1 MRKKQLLCKIDG
13 ETGNQ
18 ITIGNTLK
26 GSQGMKRHWMRE
38 PQESFTKMSALLSL
52 FKLSKVKF
60 CDLSQ
65 M

>member
-1 MRKKQLLCKIDG
+1 MAQL
-13 ETGNQ
+13 Q
-18 ITIGNTLK
+18 VTIGNTLK
-26 GSQGMKRHWMRE
+26 GFQGMKQHWMRE
-38 PQESFTKMSALLSL
+38 PQGSFTKMSVLQSL